1 MSKDAMLQT
10 YEAVFK
16 NGLVCFKTPPKGVKS
31 ARLLVTFLDRPT
43 TVRRPVRRPR
53 GSIEKAIVTLQGT
66 FCVKERSLVKELI
79 EERRQAAA
87 HE

>member
-1 MSKDAMLQT
+1 MLQT

-31 ARLLVTFLDRPT
+31 ARLLVTFLDRST
-43 TVRRPVRRPR
+43 AVRKPVRRPR
-53 GSIEKAIVTLQGT
+53 GSVEKAITALQGT
-66 FCVKERSLVKELI
+66 FAVTGRNLVNELI
-79 EERRQAAA
+79 AERRQAAK